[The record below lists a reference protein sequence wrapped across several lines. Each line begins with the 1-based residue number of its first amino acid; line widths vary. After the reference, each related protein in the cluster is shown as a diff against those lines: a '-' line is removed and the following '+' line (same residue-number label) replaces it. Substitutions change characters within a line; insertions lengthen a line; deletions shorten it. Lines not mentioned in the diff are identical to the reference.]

1 MLYIKIGDNKYP
13 ANFESFTT
21 QFGNTAIRVI
31 SDAPTA
37 EGFLI
42 VDDNDKVVS
51 DKSDFV
57 YLYREDERC
66 KEYTQVE
73 EEPIP
78 TQSFYVGS
86 EPSPIQRQINALNNR
101 VNQLTPYTASQ
112 IGYYGETEKVFYGVP
127 MGNVSVFFDGY
138 SGDYS
143 KSRIEDRLTV
153 SFDALSAET
162 QITISVM

>member
-13 ANFESFTT
+13 ADFESFTT

-42 VDDNDKVVS
+42 VDEEDKVVS

-78 TQSFYVGS
+78 TQSFYVGDV
-86 EPSPIQRQINALNNR
+86 PISPIQRQINALNNR
-101 VNQLTPYTASQ
+101 VSDITPYKATLTA
-112 IGYYGETEKVFYGVP
+112 YFGETEKVFYGVP
-127 MGNVSVFFDGY
+127 QGNVSVFCDADNTFT
-138 SGDYS
+138 
-143 KSRIEDRLTV
+143 RIEDRLIVRFSDTLT
-153 SFDALSAET
+153 DKTE
-162 QITISVM
+162 ITIMVQ